1 MPTITFTA
9 QQFEA
14 LTKILKQFER
24 EEYKWVLENHEDF
37 EEEDDD
43 TQETIIAKLEKN
55 GAGDCTYAHILHVWS
70 AINLYL
76 CGGSRIMTREAWEAE
91 FGTFYKQ
98 TLPHRTLDDLY
109 EDYVKTWNDPE
120 AEDS

>member
-14 LTKILKQFER
+14 LKNILKQFEW
-24 EEYKWVLENHEDF
+24 EEYKWVQENHEDC
-37 EEEDDD
+37 EAESDD
-43 TQETIIAKLEKN
+43 TPEKVVARLEEN
-55 GAGDCTYAHILHVWS
+55 GAGNCTYAHIQHVWVALKRS
-70 AINLYL
+70 L
-76 CGGSRIMTREAWEAE
+76 GGPKIMTRETWEAE
-91 FGTFYKQ
+91 FGPFYKQ

-109 EDYVKTWNDPE
+109 EDYVKSWDDPE

>member
-9 QQFEA
+9 QQFNA
-14 LTKILKQFER
+14 LEKILAQFER
-24 EEYKWVLENHEDF
+24 EEYKWVQENHENC

-43 TQETIIAKLEKN
+43 TPETIVAKLEKN
-55 GAGDCTYAHILHVWS
+55 GAGDCIYAHMQRVWS
-70 AINLYL
+70 AINLSL
-76 CGGSRIMTREAWEAE
+76 CAPKIMTREAWEAE

-109 EDYVKTWNDPE
+109 EDYVKTWNDPN